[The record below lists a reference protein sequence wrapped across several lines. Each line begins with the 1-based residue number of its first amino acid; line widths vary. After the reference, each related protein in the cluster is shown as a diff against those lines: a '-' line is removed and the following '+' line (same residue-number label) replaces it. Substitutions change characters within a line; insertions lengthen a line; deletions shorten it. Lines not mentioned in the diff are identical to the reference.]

1 MSANIQE
8 STSTAKY
15 AQVPQT
21 LDRATEALSRIVQL
35 FSTSE
40 LHRTVATV
48 YIQAAGRPCEGWSIG
63 NLLLTYMAGT
73 RDGRTYAAWQRAG
86 RYVKK
91 GTKAFYILEPRF
103 VTKVK
108 TDESGEPVL
117 SEGKPVTYQV
127 LAGFRPGPR
136 FRYEDTE
143 GRPLE
148 EYRPRHVPPL
158 LDVAEKWGVKVRY
171 ENTTSGE
178 QGYFEPGTNS
188 IVLCV
193 EDPSTFFHE
202 LAHKAH
208 SRIETLKPVQ
218 DPEQETIAEL
228 AACTLSEL
236 YGYDVKG
243 NSYDYIAHYARG
255 HSPEQVGRLCM
266 RVLDKVRRVLDVIL
280 RGRQEEPAGSAAQAE
295 AA

>member
-1 MSANIQE
+1 MDKASA
-8 STSTAKY
+8 
-15 AQVPQT
+15 
-21 LDRATEALSRIVQL
+21 ALSRIVQL
-35 FSTSE
+35 FSTSQ
-40 LHRTVATV
+40 LHRTVATI
-48 YIQAAGRPCEGWSIG
+48 YIQTAGKPCEGWSLG
-63 NLLLTYMAGT
+63 NLLLMLAAGT
-73 RDGRTYAAWQRAG
+73 ADGRTYAAWQRAG

-91 GTKAFYILEPRF
+91 GAKAFYILEPCF

-108 TDESGEPVL
+108 TDEETGEPVL
-117 SEGKPVTYQV
+117 HDGEPVTYQV
-127 LAGFRPGPR
+127 LVGFRASPR

-143 GRPLE
+143 GEPLQ
-148 EYRPRHVPPL
+148 EYKPRQMPPMTN
-158 LDVAEKWGVKVRY
+158 VAEKWGVKVRY
-171 ENTTSGE
+171 ANTTRGE

-208 SRIETLKPVQ
+208 SKIEELKPVQ

-243 NSYDYIAHYARG
+243 NSYEYIAHYARS

-266 RVLDKVRRVLDVIL
+266 RVLDKVKKVLDIIL
-280 RGRQEEPAGSAAQAE
+280 AADAEDKLEGQQAVGV
-295 AA
+295 AAMEVA

>member
-1 MSANIQE
+1 MDKASA
-8 STSTAKY
+8 
-15 AQVPQT
+15 
-21 LDRATEALSRIVQL
+21 ALSKIVQL

-48 YIQAAGRPCEGWSIG
+48 YIQTAGKPCEGWSLG
-63 NLLLTYMAGT
+63 NLLLMLAAGT
-73 RDGRTYAAWQRAG
+73 SDGRTYAAWQRAG

-91 GTKAFYILEPRF
+91 GVKAFYILEPCF

-108 TDESGEPVL
+108 TDETGEPVL
-117 SEGKPVTYQV
+117 SKGKPVTYQV
-127 LAGFRPGPR
+127 LVGFRPSPR

-143 GRPLE
+143 GEPLQ
-148 EYRPRHVPPL
+148 EYLPKQMPPL
-158 LDVAEKWGVKVRY
+158 ANVAQKWGVQVRY
-171 ENTTSGE
+171 ANTTRGE

-208 SRIETLKPVQ
+208 SKIEELKPVQ

-228 AACTLSEL
+228 AACTLADM
-236 YGYDVKG
+236 YGYDVKAS
-243 NSYDYIAHYARG
+243 SYEYIVHYARS

-266 RVLDKVRRVLDVIL
+266 RVLDKVKKVLDIIL
-280 RGRQEEPAGSAAQAE
+280 AANAE
-295 AA
+295 DKSEVQQVRTVAVEVA